1 MGVREQ
7 LLGQGGEED
16 PYPGYGR
23 LRREDPVCRVPLRE
37 GVDCWVI
44 SRYEDARA
52 ALADPR
58 LSRDPRVALPAWREA
73 DRGRPVEDGAGLGEH
88 LLTREPPEH
97 TRLRRLIADA
107 FTQRRAQALRPYV
120 QEVADSLIDAIGP
133 RGEAELIADF
143 AYPLAIT
150 VISEI
155 LGIPAA
161 DRDYFR
167 QWTSAAT
174 PATPAAPAR
183 SATPP
188 RSATPATSTRSATS
202 PRSAAPAGADG
213 AHPAAGTAPPPG
225 DYLDALLA
233 AKRQRPGEDL
243 TSKLAAAADQGVL
256 SETELRSM
264 IFLLLIAGHEG
275 TVGTIGNGVLAL
287 LCHPDQRALL
297 DQRPELWDAAVAEI
311 LRFDGPMELAAW
323 RFATEPVTI
332 GDARI
337 PAGTPVVIA
346 LAAAH
351 RDPEQ
356 FEEPDRF
363 DITRAGNSH
372 LGFGHGVHY
381 CVGAPLGRFEA
392 HIALRT
398 LFHRLPDLAL
408 TRPARSLRRR
418 PSRVMRSLRELPVA
432 FTPVHSP
439 GGRG

>member
-16 PYPGYGR
+16 PYPGYAR
-23 LRREDPVCRVPLRE
+23 LRQEDPVCRVPLRE

-58 LSRDPRVALPAWREA
+58 LSRDPRVALPAWQEA

-107 FTQRRAQALRPYV
+107 FTQRRAQAMRPYV
-120 QEVADSLIDAIGP
+120 QEVADRLVDAIGP
-133 RGEAELIADF
+133 RGEAEIIADF

-161 DRDYFR
+161 DRGYFR
-167 QWTSAAT
+167 QWTSAAVPADT
-174 PATPAAPAR
+174 PDTAETGGSAASPGMPAGPAAPV
-183 SATPP
+183 
-188 RSATPATSTRSATS
+188 
-202 PRSAAPAGADG
+202 GADG
-213 AHPAAGTAPPPG
+213 ARPAETAPSPG

-233 AKRQRPGEDL
+233 AKRRRPGDDL
-243 TSKLAAAADQGVL
+243 TSRLAEAADQGQI
-256 SETELRSM
+256 SESELRSM

-275 TVGTIGNGVLAL
+275 TVGVIGNGVLAL
-287 LCHPDQRALL
+287 LDHPGQRALL
-297 DQRPELWDAAVAEI
+297 DRRPELWDAAVAEI
-311 LRFDGPMELAAW
+311 LRYDGPMELAAW

-332 GDARI
+332 GGTRI

-351 RDPEQ
+351 RDQDQ
-356 FEEPDRF
+356 FADPDRF
-363 DITRAGNSH
+363 DITRTGNPH

-408 TRPARSLRRR
+408 AGPARPLRRR
-418 PSRVMRSLRELPVA
+418 PSRVMRTLSELPVA
-432 FTPVHSP
+432 FTPVRSP
-439 GGRG
+439 SGRR

>member
-1 MGVREQ
+1 MDVRER
-7 LLGQGGEED
+7 LLGQEGEDD
-16 PYPGYGR
+16 PYPGYAR

-37 GVDCWVI
+37 GVDCCVI

-58 LSRDPRVALPAWREA
+58 LSRDPRAALPAWREA

-97 TRLRRLIADA
+97 TRLRRLVADA
-107 FTQRRAQALRPYV
+107 FTARRAQAMRPYV
-120 QEVADSLIDAIGP
+120 QEVADSLIDAIGS
-133 RGEAELIADF
+133 RGEAELVTEF

-155 LGIPAA
+155 LGIPEA

-167 QWTSAAT
+167 HWTSAGR
-174 PATPAAPAR
+174 PAAPA
-183 SATPP
+183 
-188 RSATPATSTRSATS
+188 
-202 PRSAAPAGADG
+202 AAEAAQ
-213 AHPAAGTAPPPG
+213 PAADMAPSPSE
-225 DYLDALLA
+225 YLDALLA
-233 AKRQRPGEDL
+233 AKRQSPAEDL
-243 TSKLAAAADQGVL
+243 TSKLVAAAGQGAI

-264 IFLLLIAGHEG
+264 VCLLLIAGHEG
-275 TVGTIGNGVLAL
+275 TIGLIGNGVIAL
-287 LCHPDQRALL
+287 LDHPDQRALL
-297 DQRPELWDAAVAEI
+297 DQRPELWDAAVAEM
-311 LRFDGPMELAAW
+311 LRYDGPMELAAW

-332 GDARI
+332 GAADV

-351 RDPEQ
+351 RDPGQ
-356 FEEPDRF
+356 FDDPDRF
-363 DITRAGNSH
+363 DITRAGNAH

-381 CVGAPLGRFEA
+381 CVGAPLGRFEG

-408 TRPARSLRRR
+408 AESL
-418 PSRVMRSLRELPVA
+418 PKEETKWQL
-432 FTPVHSP
+432 
-439 GGRG
+439 